1 MELIRRVGFSAVR
14 FDLTWDKVQPTP
26 EVFNWE
32 LYDYIFATLRE
43 NGITPLPILCYSTRW
58 ASTGDVHSD
67 DWNEWHKAPPQVDAF
82 VRFAREA
89 VARYKDYTRYW
100 EIWNEPDIGFG
111 EVLWN
116 SMRSFSTPQLPQS
129 TGEDPQAL
137 VLNGGF
143 SETKRRPDFI
153 PSLHCLR
160 IHHRISRLP
169 LP

>member
-1 MELIRRVGFSAVR
+1 MPGVMCARAEQRIAIMKPLEDLDSPSFIFAVAAHLGRRDPADIQREVELIRRVGFSAVR

-82 VRFAREA
+82 VRFIRK
-89 VARYKDYTRYW
+89 RW
-100 EIWNEPDIGFG
+100 
-111 EVLWN
+111 
-116 SMRSFSTPQLPQS
+116 
-129 TGEDPQAL
+129 L
-137 VLNGGF
+137 V
-143 SETKRRPDFI
+143 
-153 PSLHCLR
+153 
-160 IHHRISRLP
+160 
-169 LP
+169 